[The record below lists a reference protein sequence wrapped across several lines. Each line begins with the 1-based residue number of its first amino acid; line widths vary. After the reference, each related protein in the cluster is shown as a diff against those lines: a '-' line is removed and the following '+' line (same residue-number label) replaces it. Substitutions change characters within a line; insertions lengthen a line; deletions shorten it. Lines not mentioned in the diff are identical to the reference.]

1 MCPACRELFTD
12 TDDVV
17 VCPECGTPH
26 HRKCYRI
33 NGECVNKIRHGTE
46 FNWNTENNKT
56 KPEEFFKNT
65 ENSEDIHVER
75 IEVETIPEFLE
86 KSLKVFDKIDKNKDG
101 CTLRELIDFVD
112 KNPLYYLPVFARI
125 RNMGVRMS
133 FNLSCFIFPQIYF
146 ANRKM
151 WFWAL
156 LTSLIS
162 VILLIPTMLTFIA
175 NGVFD
180 ASNFPA
186 PVIAEIKNN
195 ADLINSL
202 MEICN
207 CADCIMRVLLCL
219 FGNNLY
225 YKFAVKSVKKVKS
238 RSEDNINIK
247 EQLAMAGGT
256 KFSNIILIL
265 LITFIMTSAT
275 IFLLEFIFSMI
286 V

>member
-65 ENSEDIHVER
+65 ENSE
-75 IEVETIPEFLE
+75 
-86 KSLKVFDKIDKNKDG
+86 DKNKDG